1 MPGVLSE
8 KRMTVLWEFDTL
20 SLGLS
25 QAGNRV
31 TLGGNAAPA
40 SIQLAREGPFR
51 LGKASFHPAIRQFVY
66 DGRSETVEPRVMLV
80 LVALYRSVGQVV
92 SRDELIAR
100 CWSGRAVGEDA
111 INRAIS
117 RVRDLG
123 RSLGEAFQLETIP
136 KVGYRLVVGVS
147 PGAGDVEPV
156 VSVVGE
162 SGSSDFPGTN
172 PVIDRRIWAGGLIL
186 LSLAALALA
195 GWLLLPA
202 RPAQTSI
209 AVLPFVNLSGDPKE
223 EYFSDGMSE
232 EIMSGLAK
240 VPNLLV
246 VGRTSAFAF
255 KGKNQD
261 SGSIGRALHATYLLE
276 GSVRKAQDRAR
287 ITARLVSAATGDEVW
302 ADSYDRN
309 LTDIFAVQEDVAK
322 AIAAALRVPLGLN
335 QDEVL
340 VSNRQIDFVSYEDY
354 LRAGALVRKRDAGT
368 RLNTPIA
375 LLEGVVAR
383 QPNYA
388 PAWALLANAYSFAP
402 EYDPAYQKGTVEE
415 FRRFADE
422 VFAKA
427 EAAARRAIK
436 LDPRNADAY
445 AALGRV
451 QGYQVKWFA
460 SEQSLKQALNLDP
473 LNPNTLH
480 TYGLFLAATGQIKPA
495 LAMREKLSAMDPL
508 VPTYNVQTAGTLL
521 MAGDNAKA
529 LAIAQALPSG
539 TGQRAHLLMRVYV
552 ETKRYKDA
560 AASILNAPPGLYPPA
575 NLATAVRLLR
585 MAPATMP
592 RQDGPYMGNLSL
604 AFLYVGM
611 PERALEEVEHNADAG
626 YNGFSAVANIWQ
638 PDFGPARK
646 TGQFKNLIRKLGLV
660 DYWRAKGW
668 PQFCHPLRADDFAC
682 E

>member
-1 MPGVLSE
+1 
-8 KRMTVLWEFDTL
+8 MTDSREFDIL
-20 SLGLS
+20 PLGLA
-25 QAGNRV
+25 QAGNLV
-31 TLGGNAAPA
+31 TLGENAAPA
-40 SIQLAREGPFR
+40 SIQLARESPFH

-123 RSLGEAFQLETIP
+123 RSLGEAFELETIP

-147 PGAGDVEPV
+147 PGVGEVEPV
-156 VSVVGE
+156 VSVVDE
-162 SGSSDFPGTN
+162 PRTSGFPGTN
-172 PVIDRRIWAGGLIL
+172 LVVDRRIWAGALIL

-223 EYFSDGMSE
+223 VYFSDGMSE

-240 VPNLLV
+240 VPNLLL

-255 KGKNQD
+255 EGKNQD

-276 GSVRKAQDRAR
+276 GAVRKAQDRVR
-287 ITARLVSAATGDEVW
+287 ITARLVNAATGDEVW

-322 AIAAALRVPLGLN
+322 AIAAALRVPLGLK

-340 VSNRQIDFVSYEDY
+340 VSNRQIDLSSYEDY
-354 LRAGALVRKRDAGT
+354 LRAAALLRKRDLGT
-368 RLNTPIA
+368 PIDAPIA
-375 LLEGVVAR
+375 LLEGIVAR

-388 PAWALLANAYSFAP
+388 PAWALLADAYSYAP
-402 EYDPAYQKGTVEE
+402 LYGPAFQKDSV
-415 FRRFADE
+415 DE
-422 VFAKA
+422 LRGAFSETLTKA
-427 EAAARRAIK
+427 EAAARQAIR

-445 AALGRV
+445 VALGRV
-451 QGYQVKWFA
+451 QGYQAKWLA
-460 SEQSLKQALNLDP
+460 SEQSLQHALYLDP
-473 LNPNTLH
+473 SSPNALH
-480 TYGLFLAATGQIKPA
+480 TYSLFLAATAQFKPA
-495 LAMREKLSAMDPL
+495 VVMREKVSTLDPLAPVYNNAAVGVFLSAGE
-508 VPTYNVQTAGTLL
+508 NSR
-521 MAGDNAKA
+521 A
-529 LAIAQALPSG
+529 LTFAQALPRGSG
-539 TGQRAHLLMRVYV
+539 ARAAALMRVYLA
-552 ETKRYKDA
+552 TTRYNDA
-560 AASILNAPPGLYPPA
+560 AASILDAPPGLFPPA
-575 NLATAVRLLR
+575 NMDTAVRLLR
-585 MAPATMP
+585 AAPATAP
-592 RQDGPYMGNLSL
+592 KQDYPYMGSLSVV
-604 AFLYVGM
+604 FLYVGI
-611 PERALEEVEHNADAG
+611 PERALEVAERNAEAG
-626 YNGFSAVANIWQ
+626 FNVLSNFVNVWQ

-646 TGQFKNLIRKLGLV
+646 TERFKTLVRNLHLPE
-660 DYWRAKGW
+660 YWRVKGW
-668 PQFCHPLRADDFAC
+668 PSICHPIGVDDFNC
-682 E
+682 P